1 MKVLALLLAAFAV
14 ASPALAGAPV
24 TLKADASDA
33 DGIVTLGE
41 IFDGAGAAGR
51 TPVASRTGASV
62 MLNAQA
68 VRLAAARAGLDWANA
83 EGLRQIVVRNA
94 APTGGAP
101 TGGAPT
107 GRTPTGSATPA
118 AARGNVEVLT
128 WARNITAGEMVQPQ
142 DLIWGKAALA
152 PADAPSDPDVMVGQ
166 IARRALRSGA
176 AIAAHDVSAVQAVK
190 ANEVVTLT
198 FEGDGVS
205 LALQAKALTGGAVG
219 ETISVQNVSSKKTI
233 QALVIGPGQAAVGP
247 AAEQLKLSRSTRIAA
262 R

>member
-1 MKVLALLLAAFAV
+1 MKSLALLLALAI
-14 ASPALAGAPV
+14 ASPAFAGTAV
-24 TLKADASDA
+24 TLRADASDA

-51 TPVASRTGASV
+51 TPVASRTGGSV

-83 EGLRQIVVRNA
+83 EGLRQIVVRS
-94 APTGGAP
+94 GAP
-101 TGGAPT
+101 TGA
-107 GRTPTGSATPA
+107 ATSA
-118 AARGNVEVLT
+118 AARGNVDVLT

-142 DLIWGKAALA
+142 DLVWGKAALA
-152 PADAPSDPDVMVGQ
+152 PADAPNDPDMMVGQ
-166 IARRALRSGA
+166 VARRALRAGA
-176 AIAAHDVSAVQAVK
+176 AVAARDVSAVQAVK
-190 ANEVVTLT
+190 ANEIVTLT
-198 FEGDGVS
+198 FDSGGVS

-219 ETISVQNVSSKKTI
+219 ETINVQNVTSKKTV
-233 QALVIGPGQAAVGP
+233 QAVVVGPGQAAVGP

>member
-68 VRLAAARAGLDWANA
+68 VRLAAARAGQDWANA
-83 EGLRQIVVRNA
+83 EGQRQIVVRNA
-94 APTGGAP
+94 AP